1 MCPIFK
7 NPLKLLSLQN
17 SSLAKRKVLRP
28 FLPSVFLWALS
39 GALQLCLMSLSPSFL
54 YALPSNGT
62 VLAGPATVPQPTSIE
77 YSLWI
82 NETRA
87 EMEALLKMSIEELVN
102 TQVEV
107 TQRAIKSYSYL
118 ENNTVLLMIPFFIL
132 VTFFIISALL
142 RKRKGFKVHTTPQ
155 VPPEVP
161 HTGLIKLRNQER

>member
-1 MCPIFK
+1 MGPIFK

-17 SSLAKRKVLRP
+17 YSLAKRKVLRP

-62 VLAGPATVPQPTSIE
+62 VQAGSATIPQPTSIE

-82 NETRA
+82 EEARA

-102 TQVEV
+102 TQVEL
-107 TQRAIKSYSYL
+107 TQRANKSFAFVESNLYL
-118 ENNTVLLMIPFFIL
+118 EKKTVLLMIPFFIL
-132 VTFFIISALL
+132 VSFLVISALL
-142 RKRKGFKVHTTPQ
+142 RKRKGFKVHHKPSSS
-155 VPPEVP
+155 PGSAP
-161 HTGLIKLRNQER
+161 HWTD